1 MNLQQRIQAFHQLG
15 QVLQTM
21 SPEKMESWS
30 FAAKSENPWFTPTS
44 VQQALRGISVFLDK
58 SQLSGWI
65 NDYQVDNLSPK
76 RVAIIMAGNIPMV
89 GFHDLLCVLLCGH
102 HAVIKLSSKD
112 TVLMKGLLQELKNIA
127 PDFEDQYSFVDG
139 PMKNF
144 DTVIATGSDNSAR
157 YFHHYFGKYPNIIRK
172 NRTSCAVLTGK
183 ESKEDISKLGEDIFS
198 YFGLGCRN
206 VSKLFIPK
214 GFEIPLLLD
223 QWKKYESVIHHHKYN
238 NNYDYQKAI
247 LLVNQVP
254 HLDTG
259 YLLLQESNRLVSP
272 ISVLFYEYYNSE
284 DDLIN
289 TIIQE
294 REKLQCIVGNEA
306 FCTVP
311 FGQTQMPGL
320 GDYADDV
327 DTLAFLQKGSLNK
340 NV

>member
-15 QVLQTM
+15 QVLQIM
-21 SPEKMESWS
+21 PPDKMEAWS
-30 FAAKSENPWFTPTS
+30 FAAKSENPWFTPDS
-44 VQQALRGISVFLDK
+44 VKKAINGIALFLNEMVLLNWTKSYSIDTVNEKRISIV
-58 SQLSGWI
+58 
-65 NDYQVDNLSPK
+65 
-76 RVAIIMAGNIPMV
+76 MAGNIPMV
-89 GFHDLLCVLLCGH
+89 GFHDLLCVLISGH

-112 TVLMKGLLQELKNIA
+112 SVLIKNILQELKNIA
-127 PDFEDQYSFVDG
+127 PHFAGQYSFVDG

-144 DTVIATGSDNSAR
+144 DAVIATGSDNSAR
-157 YFHHYFGKYPNIIRK
+157 YFHHYFGKYANIIRK

-223 QWKKYESVIHHHKYN
+223 QWKKYEDVIHHHKYN

-259 YLLLQESNRLVSP
+259 YLLLQESDRLVSP
-272 ISVLFYEYYNSE
+272 ISVLYYQYYNSE

-311 FGQTQMPGL
+311 FGQTQLPGL
-320 GDYADDV
+320 TDYADDI
-327 DTLAFLQKGSLNK
+327 DTLAFLSKL
-340 NV
+340 

>member
-1 MNLQQRIQAFHQLG
+1 MSLEQRIQAFHQLG

-21 SPEKMESWS
+21 PTEKLEAWS
-30 FAAKSENPWFTPTS
+30 LAAQSENPWFTPAS
-44 VQQALRGISVFLDK
+44 VEQAINGISVFLHE
-58 SQLSGWI
+58 Q
-65 NDYQVDNLSPK
+65 NLREWTKAYRLDELNTK
-76 RVAIIMAGNIPMV
+76 RIAIIMAGNIPMV
-89 GFHDLLCVLLCGH
+89 GFHDLLCVLICGH

-112 TVLMKGLLQELKNIA
+112 SVLIKNILQELKSLA
-127 PDFEDQYSFVDG
+127 PEFANRYSIVDG
-139 PMKNF
+139 PMKEF
-144 DTVIATGSDNSAR
+144 DAVIATGSDNSAR

-183 ESKEDISKLGEDIFS
+183 EGKEDISKLGEDIFS

-223 QWKKYESVIHHHKYN
+223 QWQKYENVIHHHKYN

-259 YLLLQESNRLVSP
+259 YLLLQESERLVSP
-272 ISVLFYEYYNSE
+272 ISVLFYQYYNSE

-311 FGQTQMPGL
+311 FGQTQMPKL
-320 GDYADDV
+320 MDYADDI
-327 DTLAFLQKGSLNK
+327 DTLSFLSKLE
-340 NV
+340 

>member
-1 MNLQQRIQAFHQLG
+1 MSLEQRIQAFHQLG
-15 QVLQTM
+15 QVLQNM
-21 SPEKMESWS
+21 PIEKLEAWS
-30 FAAKSENPWFTPTS
+30 FAAKSENPWFTPAS
-44 VQQALRGISVFLDK
+44 VEQAIKGVSAFLNEQKLREWTKVYAIDE
-58 SQLSGWI
+58 I
-65 NDYQVDNLSPK
+65 RNK
-76 RVAIIMAGNIPMV
+76 RVALVMAGNIPMV
-89 GFHDLLCVLLCGH
+89 GFHDLLCILISGH

-112 TVLMKGLLQELKNIA
+112 SVLIKNILLELKNTA
-127 PDFEDQYSFVDG
+127 PDFADQYSIVDG
-139 PMKNF
+139 PMKSF
-144 DTVIATGSDNSAR
+144 DAVIATGSDNSAR
-157 YFHHYFGKYPNIIRK
+157 YFQHYFGKYPNIIRK

-223 QWKKYESVIHHHKYN
+223 QWQKYENVIHHHKYN

-259 YLLLQESNRLVSP
+259 YLLLQESERLVSP
-272 ISVLFYEYYNSE
+272 ISVLYYQYYNSE
-284 DDLIN
+284 DELIN

-294 REKLQCIVGNEA
+294 REKLQCIVGKEA

-320 GDYADDV
+320 SDYADDI
-327 DTLAFLQKGSLNK
+327 DTVEFLSKC
-340 NV
+340 

>member
-1 MNLQQRIQAFHQLG
+1 
-15 QVLQTM
+15 VLI
-21 SPEKMESWS
+21 K
-30 FAAKSENPWFTPTS
+30 
-44 VQQALRGISVFLDK
+44 
-58 SQLSGWI
+58 
-65 NDYQVDNLSPK
+65 
-76 RVAIIMAGNIPMV
+76 NI
-89 GFHDLLCVLLCGH
+89 LE
-102 HAVIKLSSKD
+102 
-112 TVLMKGLLQELKNIA
+112 ELKSIA
-127 PDFEDQYSFVDG
+127 PEFADRYSFVDG
-139 PMKNF
+139 PMKDF
-144 DTVIATGSDNSAR
+144 DAVIATGSDNSAR

-198 YFGLGCRN
+198 FFGLGCRN
-206 VSKLFIPK
+206 VSKLFIPE

-223 QWKKYESVIHHHKYN
+223 QWQKYENVIHHHKYN

-259 YLLLQESNRLVSP
+259 YLLLQESERLVSP
-272 ISVLFYEYYNSE
+272 ISVLFYQYYNSE

-306 FCTVP
+306 LCTVP

-320 GDYADDV
+320 KDYADDI
-327 DTLAFLQKGSLNK
+327 DTLAFLSKC
-340 NV
+340 